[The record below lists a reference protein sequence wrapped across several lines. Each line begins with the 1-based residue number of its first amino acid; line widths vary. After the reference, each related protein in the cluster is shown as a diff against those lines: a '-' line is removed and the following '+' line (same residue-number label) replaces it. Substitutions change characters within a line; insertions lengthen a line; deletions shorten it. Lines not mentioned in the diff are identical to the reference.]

1 MKKTLLATAIPAML
15 FASAATATELY
26 SDEVNTLTLGG
37 HISAGLVGSDEDSTN
52 VNSVSPRINFGA
64 TRDLGNGFTADGLV
78 EWSINMEN
86 GGENALSTRLGYVG
100 LGHDVYGRTAV
111 GIQWAPTY
119 DVSGVADLPIA
130 FANDFL
136 YDDMSMGGAR
146 ADNMV
151 SYRNSLDLDNNMS
164 LNLGLGVQGSQDA
177 DYHSRYQAALS
188 FDMSEYSFGLAYN
201 MGDKKFD
208 GRIENATILT
218 VSAKYG
224 TYGQGLYAA
233 AVYSE
238 NEFTAYEEG
247 TDIEALV
254 AYAFEN
260 SVNVSVNYEESKND
274 TDNEVIR
281 NTTAVQVE
289 YNFLSNVVG
298 YAGYQIDLGDD
309 LKAKKDNTWM
319 IGGRIYL

>member
-15 FASAATATELY
+15 FVSAASATELY
-26 SDEVNTLTLGG
+26 SDDINTLTVGG

-52 VNSVSPRINFGA
+52 VNSVSPRINFGV

-100 LGHDVYGRTAV
+100 LGHEAYGRVAA

-119 DVSGVADLPIA
+119 DVAGVADMPIA
-130 FANDFL
+130 FANEFL

-151 SYRNSLDLDNNMS
+151 SYRNSFAFDNDMS

-188 FDMSEYSFGLAYN
+188 FDVSEYSLGLAYN
-201 MGDKKFD
+201 MGDKQFD
-208 GRIENATILT
+208 GKIENATIMT
-218 VSAKYG
+218 VSGKYG
-224 TYGQGLYAA
+224 TYGQGLYVA
-233 AVYSE
+233 AVYGE
-238 NEFTAYEEG
+238 NKFTEYKKG

-274 TDNEVIR
+274 TDNEVVR
-281 NTTAVQVE
+281 NTTAIQVE

-309 LKAKKDNTWM
+309 VNANKDNMWM